1 VSGRAVWLLL
11 ALALAARLAFVAAT
25 PNYLPIHDD
34 HDYDRLACSIVRGSG
49 YAAVGPATPPDA
61 CGQAVAHPRPT
72 AFRAP
77 LWPATLAGV
86 YAISDPLTSDRW
98 LAGRVANALL
108 GTVAVA
114 LMGFIGGR
122 LWGRRVGLIALGVG
136 ATCVPLIVVGGSL
149 LTETLFTVLALAAVA
164 TTVVA
169 VGSPHRVRWAL
180 LAGLF
185 VGAAALTRTNGL
197 VLLPALA
204 LGLWGPAP
212 RRSWRALAPVGALL
226 VTTVL
231 AIVPWTLRNANRM
244 DAFVPVSTET
254 GSALI
259 GTYNTTVQNAP
270 NHPRTWHWPR
280 LIPELRPLLSK
291 RLEEP
296 ARQRQLTEAAFDY
309 LGDHPLAPIPTVAT
323 NVGRFFG
330 LGGPDW
336 WRYSARTIDVP
347 ETAAD
352 LAMAWLAVAA
362 PFMLVGIAAA
372 WRRRGPPWLWLVP
385 VLLLLSATIVVGE
398 LRFRAPVDPFLV
410 LLAALGADAVL
421 TWLRRPAGATRRS
434 PSRASAS
441 APGLPS
447 PSGT

>member
-34 HDYDRLACSIVRGSG
+34 HDYDRLACSIVQGSG
-49 YAAVGPATPPDA
+49 YAAVGPATPPSG
-61 CGQAVAHPRPT
+61 CGRAVAHPRPT

-108 GTVAVA
+108 GTIAVA
-114 LMGFIGGR
+114 LMGFIAAR
-122 LWGRRVGLIALGVG
+122 LWGRRVGLIALSVG

-169 VGSPHRVRWAL
+169 VRSPHRVRWAL
-180 LAGLF
+180 LAGIF
-185 VGAAALTRTNGL
+185 VGVAALTRTNGVVL
-197 VLLPALA
+197 VPALA

-212 RRSWRALAPVGALL
+212 RRSWRALAPVGALV
-226 VTTVL
+226 VTTAL
-231 AIVPWTLRNANRM
+231 AIAPWTLRNANSM
-244 DAFVPVSTET
+244 HAFVPVSTET

-280 LIPELRPLLSK
+280 LVAELRLLLSK
-291 RLEEP
+291 HLEEP

-309 LGDHPLAPIPTVAT
+309 LGDNPFAPIPTVAT

-330 LGGPDW
+330 LDGPGW

-352 LAMAWLAVAA
+352 LAMLWLAVAA
-362 PFMLVGIAAA
+362 PFMLVGVAAA

-385 VLLLLSATIVVGE
+385 LLLLLSAAIVVGE
-398 LRFRAPVDPFLV
+398 VRFRAPVDPFLV

-434 PSRASAS
+434 PSQASAS
-441 APGLPS
+441 ARGLPS

>member
-11 ALALAARLAFVAAT
+11 ALALAARLGYVAAT

-49 YAAVGPATPPDA
+49 YAAVGPATPPNG
-61 CGQAVAHPRPT
+61 CGRAVAHPRPT

-77 LWPATLAGV
+77 LWPTTLAGV
-86 YAISDPLTSDRW
+86 YAISAPLTSDRW
-98 LAGRVANALL
+98 LAARVANAVL
-108 GTVAVA
+108 GTIAVA
-114 LMGFIGGR
+114 LMGFIAGR
-122 LWGRRVGLIALGVG
+122 LWGRRVGLIALAVG
-136 ATCVPLIVVGGSL
+136 ATCVPLIVIGGSL
-149 LTETLFTVLALAAVA
+149 LTETLFTVFALGAVA
-164 TTVVA
+164 ATA
-169 VGSPHRVRWAL
+169 VGIGSPHRVRWAVA
-180 LAGLF
+180 AGLL

-204 LGLWGPAP
+204 LGLWGPSP
-212 RRSWRALAPVGALL
+212 RRSWRALAPVAVL
-226 VTTVL
+226 VAATAVTI
-231 AIVPWTLRNANRM
+231 APWTLRNASRM

-254 GSALI
+254 GNALI

-280 LIPELRPLLSK
+280 LVPELRPLLSQH
-291 RLEEP
+291 LQEP
-296 ARQRQLTEAAFDY
+296 ARQRQLAEAAFDY
-309 LGDHPLAPIPTVAT
+309 LGGHPFAPIPTAAT
-323 NVGRFFG
+323 NIGRFFG
-330 LGGPDW
+330 LGGPSW
-336 WRYSARTIDVP
+336 WRYSARTIDAP

-352 LAMAWLAVAA
+352 VAMAWLAVAL
-362 PFMLVGIAAA
+362 PFMVAGVVAA

-385 VLLLLSATIVVGE
+385 VLLLLSATVVVGE
-398 LRFRAPVDPFLV
+398 VRFRAPVDPFLV

-421 TWLRRPAGATRRS
+421 TWLRRPAGARPRS